1 MSLGFGKVGQCPV
14 VRTITLKSNLYLDA
28 LYRIYILKAGSFE
41 SSWFRADSAF
51 GSVKL
56 PPN

>member
-1 MSLGFGKVGQCPV
+1 MSFGLGKVGQCPV

-28 LYRIYILKAGSFE
+28 LCKIYILNASSFE
-41 SSWFRADSAF
+41 SSWFKPDSPLGGIKF
-51 GSVKL
+51 